1 MKGYNQIAEYAIA
14 QYDKLPQE
22 GSQLYNKHFIT
33 IPFELK
39 KNVDAEVDAD
49 EEMQGLRDLINGEL
63 KGLKIRF
70 DAAVGSSGH
79 LSLDNN
85 HIKIKSADK
94 LGVNELKGRLHDSSE
109 DKYIAFIDAYSK
121 NFVLID
127 VPDGDEARLNLLFS
141 NSTAPLNAQV
151 IIRVGNGSTLNLFE
165 LYASRAAS
173 ISSLGT
179 IHEVRIGK
187 NSAVE
192 INGLHNENADT
203 VALGFCKGA
212 VGEESQLRFNSF
224 YNGGSYTR
232 IRNRMEAV
240 GSGSTVDANE
250 LVFGS
255 VGQRFDINT
264 FMVNEGTGTIARLE
278 SKAALMD
285 NSICMLKG
293 FAKIEKGA
301 KESESYVHE
310 RGILLDKG
318 AKIDELPD
326 MSIDE
331 NEVKAGH
338 SASAAPMDPET
349 IFYLMSKG
357 IDETG
362 IRKLVVEGFFSESL
376 SKFNNR
382 IMREVGLALIRNK
395 IKNKVFGQAP
405 RIDSPGGD
413 CGTERCESDVFKGY
427 RKI

>member
-1 MKGYNQIAEYAIA
+1 
-14 QYDKLPQE
+14 
-22 GSQLYNKHFIT
+22 
-33 IPFELK
+33 
-39 KNVDAEVDAD
+39 
-49 EEMQGLRDLINGEL
+49 
-63 KGLKIRF
+63 
-70 DAAVGSSGH
+70 
-79 LSLDNN
+79 
-85 HIKIKSADK
+85 
-94 LGVNELKGRLHDSSE
+94 
-109 DKYIAFIDAYSK
+109 
-121 NFVLID
+121 
-127 VPDGDEARLNLLFS
+127 
-141 NSTAPLNAQV
+141 
-151 IIRVGNGSTLNLFE
+151 
-165 LYASRAAS
+165 
-173 ISSLGT
+173 
-179 IHEVRIGK
+179 
-187 NSAVE
+187 
-192 INGLHNENADT
+192 
-203 VALGFCKGA
+203 
-212 VGEESQLRFNSF
+212 LRFNSF